1 MAVSKQ
7 TYTKTA
13 VTIGPFTGGLNNV
26 SNAGEAR
33 DTEVIDLVN
42 FEVTVDEAL
51 TSRPPIEALA
61 GSTLPATNT
70 LGWEILGV
78 YRVSSTE
85 WYLIVVTPTDGTT
98 NVNTTVKAYLNGV
111 IGTGETITVIKN
123 CTGLI
128 NKVTSMVQFKDW
140 LYFNVETAATDTG
153 FRWKKGSALGGSA
166 IATMPKGSVMI
177 SWKTRLWVSGTGE
190 NLNGDRVFFST
201 VDATGP
207 HPETW
212 GASDFFDVAP
222 GEGGFITALVPSFNN
237 LIVFKTDGT
246 WRFAYPSKPSQGI
259 VDKISGN
266 VGCAGKNAVVEFENY
281 MYVYDQGRV
290 YEMVN
295 SNFTQINRFVMFD
308 EDALGVDS
316 TAVGVELS
324 IVNRRLIVR
333 YFNALYCFSVDTK
346 AWGQW
351 RTYSGTPGRFYE
363 MPSDSNSADASQ
375 FYAAS
380 RGTAQSVSAN
390 MITDFSFLDPV
401 IKTARAAV
409 VGATVSYAS
418 PSVTVTRT
426 SGTPTFK
433 LNTTG
438 SDTEYDLRV
447 ATSQQ
452 FNFSV
457 NVSAINVACFV
468 DVVYLLANGSTSTS
482 SSASFNTTGLKS
494 FDFTA
499 PAGAIL
505 ARVGIRL
512 NAAGA
517 VTFDAPSFI
526 RKSAVSPFNVMRIT
540 DTYPDQPAAVEY
552 IDCYFQ
558 TKSYDYK
565 TPGNFKK
572 LFWAGID
579 VKTFRDVLTEVRP
592 VSRVAPITW
601 GDLQAYTHA
610 QLQQGLWGNP
620 LSWLNVSFDVTNI
633 LEADTVASENGRYFK
648 KLGKALRFR
657 QISYV
662 IRMSTLG
669 NKPTGNVK
677 FFSLTTYIATKQ
689 EVVDSST

>member
-7 TYTKTA
+7 TYAKSA
-13 VTIGPFTGGLNNV
+13 VSVGPFTGGLNNV

-33 DTEVIDLVN
+33 DTEVVDLVN

-51 TSRPPIEALA
+51 TSRPPIEAIA
-61 GSTLPATNT
+61 GSTLPSTNT
-70 LGWEILGV
+70 IGWEILGV
-78 YRVSSTE
+78 YRVTTGE
-85 WYLIVVTPTDGTT
+85 WYLIVRTPTDGTT
-98 NVNTTVKAYLNGV
+98 NVNTTVKAYLNGI
-111 IGTGETITVIKN
+111 IGVGETVTVIKN
-123 CTGLI
+123 SVGI
-128 NKVTSMVQFKDW
+128 NNAVTSMVQFKDFC
-140 LYFNVETAATDTG
+140 YFNVDSSAVDTG
-153 FRWKKGSALGGSA
+153 FRWKKGLSASS
-166 IATMPKGSVMI
+166 IATMPKGSVLI
-177 SWKTRLWVSGTGE
+177 SWKTRLWISGTGE
-190 NLNGDRVFFST
+190 NSNGDRVFFST

-222 GEGGFITALVPSFNN
+222 GEGGFITAMVPSFNN
-237 LIVFKTDGT
+237 LIIFKTDGT
-246 WRFAYPSKPSQGI
+246 WRFAFPSKPAQGI

-266 VGCAGKNAVVEFENY
+266 VGCSGKNAVVEFENY

-316 TAVGVELS
+316 TALGVELS
-324 IVNRRLIVR
+324 IVNRRLLVR

-346 AWGQW
+346 AWSQW
-351 RTYSGTPGRFYE
+351 RTYSGTPGRWYE
-363 MPSDSNSADASQ
+363 MPANSDSADPSQ
-375 FYAAS
+375 FFAAS
-380 RGTAQSVSAN
+380 RGTNQSVSQN
-390 MITDFSFLDPV
+390 MVQDASFIDPT
-401 IKTARAAV
+401 IKAARAAV
-409 VGATVSYAS
+409 AGATVTYAT
-418 PSVTVTRT
+418 PNVTVTRT

-433 LNTTG
+433 LNETG
-438 SDTEYDLRV
+438 EDTNYDLRV

-452 FNFSV
+452 FNFSF
-457 NVSAINVACFV
+457 NVSVINVATFV

-482 SSASFNTTGLKS
+482 SSAVVNTVGAKS

-505 ARVGIRL
+505 ARVGLRL

-517 VTFDAPSFI
+517 ITFDSPSFI
-526 RKSAVSPFNVMRIT
+526 RKSAVSPFNVMRCT
-540 DTYPDQPAAVEY
+540 DSYPDQAQAVEY

-592 VSRVAPITW
+592 VSKVASITW
-601 GDLQAYTHA
+601 GDLQAYTYA
-610 QLQQGLWGNP
+610 QLQQGLFGNP
-620 LSWLNVSFDVTNI
+620 LSWLNVSFDVSNI
-633 LEADTVASENGRYFK
+633 LQADEVASENGRYFK

-669 NKPTGNVK
+669 NKPTGSVK
-677 FFSLTTYIATKQ
+677 FFTLTTYIATKQ

>member
-1 MAVSKQ
+1 MAVGKQ
-7 TYTKTA
+7 TYSKSA
-13 VTIGPFTGGLNNV
+13 VAIGPFTGGLNNV
-26 SNAGEAR
+26 SRAGEAR
-33 DTEVIDLVN
+33 DTETVDLVN

-51 TSRPPIEALA
+51 TSRPPIEAIA

-70 LGWEILGV
+70 IGWDILGV
-78 YRVSSTE
+78 YRVSTTE

-98 NVNTTVKAYLNGV
+98 NVNTTVKAYLNGI
-111 IGTGETITVIKN
+111 IGAGETITTIKN
-123 CTGLI
+123 SVGI
-128 NKVTSMVQFKDW
+128 ANKVTSMVQFKDW
-140 LYFNVETAATDTG
+140 LYFNVETGASDTG
-153 FRWKKGSALGGSA
+153 FRWKIGSAVGGSA

-177 SWKTRLWVSGTGE
+177 SWKTRLWISGTGE
-190 NLNGDRVFFST
+190 NSNGDRVFFST

-212 GASDFFDVAP
+212 GSSDFFDVAP

-237 LIVFKTDGT
+237 LIIFKTDGT

-266 VGCAGKNAVVEFENY
+266 VGCASKYAVVEFENY

-295 SNFTQINRFVMFD
+295 SNFTQINRFVLFQ
-308 EDALGVDS
+308 EDALAVDS
-316 TAVGVELS
+316 QAVGVELS

-333 YFNALYCFSVDTK
+333 YFNAVYCFSVDTK
-346 AWGQW
+346 AWAQW
-351 RTYSGTPGRFYE
+351 RTYSGTPGRFFE
-363 MPSDSNSADASQ
+363 MPTDSNSAVASQ

-380 RGTAQSVSAN
+380 RGTQQAVSAN
-390 MITDFSFLDPV
+390 MIVDSDFTDPT
-401 IKTARAAV
+401 INAARAAV
-409 VGATVSYAS
+409 SGATVSFAT
-418 PSVTVTRT
+418 PNVTVTRT

-438 SDTEYDLRV
+438 EDTNYDLRV

-452 FNFSV
+452 FTITFTV
-457 NVSAINVACFV
+457 VTINVACFV
-468 DVVYLLANGSTSTS
+468 DVVYLKADGSTSTS
-482 SSASFNTTGLKS
+482 SSASFNTTGAKS

-499 PAGAIL
+499 PSGAIL

-517 VTFDAPSFI
+517 ITFTNPNFF

-540 DTYPDQPAAVEY
+540 DTYPDQANAVEY

-558 TKSYDYK
+558 TKSYDYR

-579 VKTFRDVLTEVRP
+579 VKTFRDVLTEIRP
-592 VSRVAPITW
+592 VSRVSPITW
-601 GDLQAYTHA
+601 GQMEAYSYA
-610 QLQQGLWGNP
+610 QLEQGLWGNP

-633 LEADTVASENGRYFK
+633 LEADAVESENGRYFK

-669 NKPTGNVK
+669 NADTGPVK
-677 FFSLTTYIATKQ
+677 FFTLTTFIATKQ

>member
-1 MAVSKQ
+1 MASTKQ
-7 TYTKTA
+7 AYQKSA
-13 VTIGPFTGGLNNV
+13 VTIGPFVGGLNNV

-33 DTEVIDLVN
+33 DSEVVDLVN

-78 YRVSSTE
+78 YRVTSTE
-85 WYLIVVTPTDGTT
+85 WYLIVVVPTDGTT
-98 NVNTTVKAYLNGV
+98 NVNTTVKAYLNGI
-111 IGTGETITVIKN
+111 IGAGESVTVVKN
-123 CTGLI
+123 SIGLN
-128 NKVTSMVQFKDW
+128 NKVTSMVQFKEW
-140 LYFNVETAATDTG
+140 VYFNVNTGATDTG
-153 FRWKKGSALGGSA
+153 FRWSISAAVSN

-177 SWKTRLWVSGTGE
+177 SWKTRLWISGTGE
-190 NLNGDRVFFST
+190 NVNGDRVFFST

-237 LIVFKTDGT
+237 LIIFKTDGT
-246 WRFAYPSKPSQGI
+246 WRFAYPSKPAQGV

-266 VGCAGKNAVVEFENY
+266 VGCASKYAVVEFENY

-295 SNFTQINRFVMFD
+295 SNFTQINRFVLFE

-316 TAVGVELS
+316 TAPGVELS
-324 IVNRRLIVR
+324 IINRRLLVR
-333 YFNALYCFSVDTK
+333 YFNAMYCFSVDTK
-346 AWGQW
+346 AWAQW
-351 RTYSGTPGRFYE
+351 RTYSGTPGRWFE
-363 MPSDSNSADASQ
+363 MPSDSNSASPSQ

-380 RGTAQSVSAN
+380 RGTNQSVSPN
-390 MITDFSFLDPV
+390 MVEDSAFTDAT
-401 IKTARAAV
+401 IKAARAAV
-409 VGATVSYAS
+409 TGATVTYNS
-418 PSVTVTRT
+418 PSVTVTRN

-438 SDTEYDLRV
+438 ADTEYDLRV
-447 ATSQQ
+447 ATAQQ

-457 NVSAINVACFV
+457 NVTACNVSCNV
-468 DVVYLLANGSTSTS
+468 DVVYLLTNGSTSTS
-482 SSASFNTTGLKS
+482 SSVIFSTVGLKS
-494 FDFTA
+494 YDFTA
-499 PAGAIL
+499 PSGAIL

-512 NAAGA
+512 NAAGS
-517 VTFDAPSFI
+517 VTFDSPSFI
-526 RKSAVSPFNVMRIT
+526 RKSAVSPMNVMKVT
-540 DTYPDQPAAVEY
+540 DTYPDQAQAVEY

-558 TKSYDYK
+558 TKSYDYR

-572 LFWAGID
+572 LFYAGID
-579 VKTFRDVLTEVRP
+579 VKTFRDVHTEVRP
-592 VSRVAPITW
+592 VSKVAPITW
-601 GDLQAYTHA
+601 GQLQSYTHQ
-610 QLQQGLWGNP
+610 QLQQGLFGNP

-633 LEADTVASENGRYFK
+633 LEADTVASENGRYYK

-669 NKPTGNVK
+669 NAPTGSVK
-677 FFSLTTYIATKQ
+677 FFTLTTFIATKQ

>member
-1 MAVSKQ
+1 MAVAKQ
-7 TYTKTA
+7 SYQKSA
-13 VTIGPFTGGLNNV
+13 VGIGPFVGGLNNV
-26 SNAGEAR
+26 SRAGEAR

-51 TSRPPIEALA
+51 TSRPPIEAMA

-70 LGWEILGV
+70 IGWEILGV
-78 YRVSSTE
+78 YRVTAAE

-98 NVNTTVKAYLNGV
+98 NVNTTVKAYLNGI
-111 IGTGETITVIKN
+111 IGAGETVTVIKN
-123 CTGLI
+123 SVGLI
-128 NKVTSMVQFKDW
+128 NKVTSMVQFKDYC
-140 LYFNVETAATDTG
+140 YFNVEAVAADTG
-153 FRWKKGSALGGSA
+153 FRWKKATAASS

-190 NLNGDRVFFST
+190 NANGDRVFFST
-201 VDATGP
+201 IDATGP

-237 LIVFKTDGT
+237 LIIFKTDGT
-246 WRFAYPSKPSQGI
+246 WRFAYPSKPAQGI

-266 VGCAGKNAVVEFENY
+266 VGAAGKNAVCEFENY

-295 SNFTQINRFVMFD
+295 SNFTQINRFVHFE

-316 TAVGVELS
+316 TAPGVELS
-324 IVNRRLIVR
+324 IVNRRLLVR
-333 YFNALYCFSVDTK
+333 YFNGLYCFSVDTK
-346 AWGQW
+346 AWSQW
-351 RTYSGTPGRFYE
+351 RTYSGTPGKWFE
-363 MPSDSNSADASQ
+363 MPSDSNISDASA
-375 FYAAS
+375 FYAVS
-380 RGTAQSVSAN
+380 RGTNQSVSPN
-390 MITDFSFLDPV
+390 MIVDASFLDPV
-401 IKTARAAV
+401 INAARAATT
-409 VGATVSYAS
+409 GATVTYAAS
-418 PSVTVTRT
+418 SATVTRT
-426 SGTPTFK
+426 AGTPSML

-438 SDTEYDLRV
+438 SLTDYDLRV
-447 ATSQQ
+447 ATAQQ
-452 FNFSV
+452 FTASIV
-457 NVSAINVACFV
+457 VTAINLGCHI
-468 DVVYLLANGSTSTS
+468 DITYLLNNGTTSVSSSTSFS
-482 SSASFNTTGLKS
+482 TTGTKT

-505 ARVGIRL
+505 ARMSVRL
-512 NAAGA
+512 LSAGA
-517 VTFDAPSFI
+517 ITYNAPSFI
-526 RKSAVSPFNVMRIT
+526 RKSAVAPFNVMRIT
-540 DTYPDQPAAVEY
+540 DEYPDQINAVEY

-565 TPGNFKK
+565 TPGNFKR

-592 VSRVAPITW
+592 VSKVAPITW

-610 QLQQGLWGNP
+610 QLEAGLWGNP
-620 LSWLNVSFDVTNI
+620 LNWLNISFDVTNI
-633 LEADTVASENGRYFK
+633 LAADEVASENGRYFK
-648 KLGKALRFR
+648 KLGKSLRFR

-662 IRMSTLG
+662 IKMSTLG
-669 NKPTGNVK
+669 NAPTGAVK
-677 FFSLTTYIATKQ
+677 FFTLTTYIATKQ

>member
-7 TYTKTA
+7 TYQKSA
-13 VTIGPFTGGLNNV
+13 VSIGPFTGGLNNV
-26 SNAGEAR
+26 SKAGEAR

-51 TSRPPIEALA
+51 TSRPPIEAMA

-70 LGWEILGV
+70 IGWDILGI
-78 YRVSSTE
+78 YRVSTTE
-85 WYLIVVTPTDGTT
+85 WYLIVTTPTDGTT

-111 IGTGETITVIKN
+111 IGAGETITVIKN
-123 CTGLI
+123 VTGLI
-128 NKVTSMVQFKDW
+128 NRVTSMVQFKDFV
-140 LYFNVETAATDTG
+140 YFNVNSGATDTG
-153 FRWKKGSALGGSA
+153 FRWKIGGAASS

-177 SWKTRLWVSGTGE
+177 SWKTRLWISGTGE
-190 NLNGDRVFFST
+190 NSFGDRVFFST

-212 GASDFFDVAP
+212 GSSDFFDVAP
-222 GEGGFITALVPSFNN
+222 GEGGFITAMVPSFNN

-266 VGCAGKNAVVEFENY
+266 VGCAGKNAVAEFENY

-295 SNFTQINRFVMFD
+295 SNFTQINRFVEFD

-316 TAVGVELS
+316 SAAGVELS
-324 IVNRRLIVR
+324 IVNRRLLVR
-333 YFNALYCFSVDTK
+333 YFNAMYCFSVDTK
-346 AWGQW
+346 AWSQW
-351 RTYSGTPGRFYE
+351 RTYSGTPGKFVE
-363 MPSDSNSADASQ
+363 LPTDSDSASPSA
-375 FYAAS
+375 FLAAS
-380 RGTAQSVSAN
+380 RGTAQSVSSN
-390 MITDFSFLDPV
+390 MISDSSFLDAT
-401 IKTARAAV
+401 INTARAAV
-409 VGATVSYAS
+409 TGATVTYAT
-418 PSVTVTRT
+418 PNVTVTRNA
-426 SGTPTFK
+426 GTPTFK

-452 FNFSV
+452 FTISFTV
-457 NVSAINVACFV
+457 TATNVACFV
-468 DVVYLLANGSTSTS
+468 DVVYLLSDGSTSTS
-482 SSASFNTTGLKS
+482 SSASFNTTGAKS

-505 ARVGIRL
+505 ARVGIRV

-517 VTFDAPSFI
+517 ITFNSPNFF

-540 DTYPDQPAAVEY
+540 DTYPDQAPAVEY

-579 VKTFRDVLTEVRP
+579 VKTFRDVITEIRP

-601 GDLQAYTHA
+601 GDLQAYTHS
-610 QLQQGLWGNP
+610 QLQQGSWGNP
-620 LSWLNVSFDVTNI
+620 LSWLSVSFDVTNI
-633 LEADTVASENGRYFK
+633 LGADTVSSENGRYFK
-648 KLGKALRFR
+648 KLGRALRFR

-669 NKPTGNVK
+669 NKPTGSVK
-677 FFSLTTYIATKQ
+677 FFTLTTYIATKQ